1 MEEDNEQLTK
11 VACRQCKTFRYLNE
25 ADYIFLVQEENWQC
39 IVCGSER
46 TPKVLS
52 EEYGTTE

>member
-1 MEEDNEQLTK
+1 MDEDQEQLTK
-11 VACRQCKTFRYLNE
+11 VACKQCKTFRYLNE
-25 ADYIFLVQEENWQC
+25 SDFIFLVQEENWQC

-52 EEYGTTE
+52 EELYETE